1 MPLSGKTLDIR
12 WLLQQGFRVI
22 AVELSQIAV
31 VALIEQLST
40 DFGFDFEMSE
50 HHHLIHYSH
59 PQIDIFV
66 GDFFDLTQKQLAQVD
81 AIYDR
86 AALIAL
92 PYEMRQQYAQHL
104 IQISQAAPQFLI
116 SYEYD
121 QGSFEGL
128 CFPLNLPRF
137 ISFIIMFMTSN
148 V

>member
-1 MPLSGKTLDIR
+1 LG
-12 WLLQQGFRVI
+12 
-22 AVELSQIAV
+22 
-31 VALIEQLST
+31 
-40 DFGFDFEMSE
+40 
-50 HHHLIHYSH
+50 
-59 PQIDIFV
+59 
-66 GDFFDLTQKQLAQVD
+66 QVD

-104 IQISQAAPQFLI
+104 IQISQAPQFLI

-128 CFPLNLPRF
+128 RFPLNLTRF